1 MRVCHLFILTLAA
14 TLVASCDSKS
24 PAAPTAPAPSPTP
37 APSPGPEPTFPYPMF
52 LFFGTVRDG
61 TGRPVADAIVES
73 GPDSGTTDGNGHYEF
88 RGTYPSAAGRVR
100 PPDGYEPNPKRPT
113 NTFPVNAGGQDF
125 VVRRITRVTLTY
137 PTAVSVGTRGNV
149 GIEIGFD
156 TGAVEYPYTDAFSLF
171 SSDSSVLR
179 AVGGGPTPF
188 VEGVKAGTA
197 QVTGRYRGVSSA
209 ALTVQV
215 VSR

>member
-1 MRVCHLFILTLAA
+1 MRVCHLVILTLAA
-14 TLVASCDSKS
+14 ALVASCDSKS
-24 PAAPTAPAPSPTP
+24 PAAPTSAPPSAPPSSAPPAPAF
-37 APSPGPEPTFPYPMF
+37 A
-52 LFFGTVRDG
+52 FFGTVRDG

-73 GPDSGTTDGNGHYEF
+73 GPDSGMTDGNGHYEF
-88 RGTYPSAAGRVR
+88 RGTYESAAGRVR
-100 PPDGYEPNPKRPT
+100 PPAGYEPNPKRPT
-113 NTFPVNAGGQDF
+113 DTFPVSAGGQDF

-137 PTAVSVGTRGNV
+137 PTTVGVGAREDV

-171 SSDSSVLR
+171 SSDSSVLK

-197 QVTGRYRGVSSA
+197 QVTGSYRGASSA